1 MLCRLLVLYLVSVN
15 TCLIG
20 WSNTV
25 QVFVLLTQI
34 QLYNVTKH
42 GTSDSASELRDG
54 RPLFGGAPLIL

>member
-1 MLCRLLVLYLVSVN
+1 MLCRLLVLYLVSAN

-25 QVFVLLTQI
+25 QVFVLLTRI
-34 QLYNVTKH
+34 QLYNVTKR
-42 GTSDSASELRDG
+42 GARDSASELRDG